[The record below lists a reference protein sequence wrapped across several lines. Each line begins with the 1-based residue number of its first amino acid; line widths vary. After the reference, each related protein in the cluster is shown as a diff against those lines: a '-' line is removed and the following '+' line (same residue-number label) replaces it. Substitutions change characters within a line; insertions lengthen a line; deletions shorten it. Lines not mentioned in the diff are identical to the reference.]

1 MLDLDIGRVLGE
13 VREAFRVVLSAN
25 LMLVLAAFAIYYSS
39 VIVYAV
45 RWKVVLRSM
54 GYDAPLH
61 VLAAGFLGAVFINNI
76 TPTSRAGGE
85 LVRAAY
91 LSYKAEVPAVPAFN
105 SIVYE
110 RIVESLPVI
119 ALAIIAVLYGLY
131 VGTWNPWLTGS
142 VAALILLV
150 IVFFRFWDTIIEFAI
165 KKLGLNFS
173 LNSNTRISKLFADKR
188 LFLTALTLSSIVWIL
203 DVIRLYVVAMAL
215 GWEAP
220 IMRFTIVAVIY
231 LVLGIFGFTP
241 GGLGI
246 VEGGLSAT
254 LAAMGA
260 PLKTAIGI
268 TVVERLIS
276 YASSTAVGF
285 VIITLTG
292 GREAWKR
299 LRSR

>member
-1 MLDLDIGRVLGE
+1 MDLDVGRVLGE
-13 VREAFRVVLSAN
+13 IREAFRVVLSAN
-25 LMLVLAAFAIYYSS
+25 LMLVLAAFTLYYSS
-39 VIVYAV
+39 VFVYAL
-45 RWKVVLRSM
+45 RWKVVLGSM
-54 GYDAPLH
+54 GYNAPIR
-61 VLAAGFLGAVFINNI
+61 VLAAGFLGAVFVNNI

-85 LVRAAY
+85 LVRVAY

-110 RIVESLPVI
+110 RIVESIPVI
-119 ALAIIAVLYGLY
+119 ALAIVAVLYGLY

-150 IVFFRFWDTIIEFAI
+150 IVFFRFWDTLVEFAVR
-165 KKLGLNFS
+165 KLGLGFN
-173 LNSNTRISKLFADKR
+173 LDSNMRISGLFSNRRLFAVS
-188 LFLTALTLSSIVWIL
+188 LTLSSIVWIL
-203 DVIRLYVVAMAL
+203 DVIRLYLVALAL

-220 IMRFTIVAVIY
+220 IMRFTVVAVIY

-276 YASSTAVGF
+276 YASSTLIGF
-285 VIITLTG
+285 LVITLTG

-299 LRSR
+299 LRSH